1 MKRRTLFLVWV
12 LCWLLVSC
20 CFFPASAQAASSQ
33 YECSTA
39 EELHQILLTHP
50 GSAISLTD
58 DIIWDTCTPLPQ
70 VSAPTKINMGDF
82 SILIPED
89 YELYIQGPVHFEGS
103 GTVRPLFVVEGSL
116 SMEKQVEIT
125 ARGNSATAIFIGENG
140 YWYSDLSSVFVD
152 GPNSTGVYFESGPL
166 SEVTASRV
174 QAEGNGSVGI
184 DSHRPLQ
191 LVLCNISSEDRQA
204 VNTSEPVRLDQ
215 CLVTPALQDAEV
227 ISRSSVMPEE
237 RIQERGLC
245 FPQGVSRE
253 EVYKTALSYR
263 LVCREEDVY
272 DLSYLTEFLWEDSL
286 VDYSLPGTY
295 LAALTPQVP
304 DWFPVVLPSL
314 EIPVHIVDPGRP
326 FLRAAYQLT
335 DSVGIQFFTELTEA
349 AEIHMYYSAD
359 NGASWNDILELPG
372 SYIDCYGAQVYGL
385 NEDQS
390 YLFCLTVTGGPIEG
404 ISNVLPFT
412 FGEPDPFGGGDN
424 DGGDRTEQE
433 LPPVSQ
439 DIPEMTVPSPPVTP
453 PQAVYPPEGTDN
465 TSDTPDSVEPSVP
478 AGTKTPPAESISP
491 KEEKNSQ
498 VKEESTDS
506 ITAISGARLRQL
518 LEINPN
524 SVLFEKNGISV
535 EIPSSFLA
543 SLALSDEGLLEILL
557 RKTDDFSFQ
566 LSVTADGKE
575 IVTLPEASVSLPYT
589 PSQGTDHSLLA
600 LVHVGTGS
608 EEPVTYSDKHRIAS
622 AKIYETGSFTLREYY
637 VTETEKAVSAA
648 INLPVLLFV
657 FLLSAV
663 VIALLILFRRRKMH
677 ETL

>member
-191 LVLCNISSEDRQA
+191 LVLCSISSEDRQA

-286 VDYSLPGTY
+286 VD
-295 LAALTPQVP
+295 
-304 DWFPVVLPSL
+304 
-314 EIPVHIVDPGRP
+314 
-326 FLRAAYQLT
+326 
-335 DSVGIQFFTELTEA
+335 
-349 AEIHMYYSAD
+349 
-359 NGASWNDILELPG
+359 
-372 SYIDCYGAQVYGL
+372 
-385 NEDQS
+385 
-390 YLFCLTVTGGPIEG
+390 
-404 ISNVLPFT
+404 
-412 FGEPDPFGGGDN
+412 
-424 DGGDRTEQE
+424 
-433 LPPVSQ
+433 
-439 DIPEMTVPSPPVTP
+439 
-453 PQAVYPPEGTDN
+453 
-465 TSDTPDSVEPSVP
+465 
-478 AGTKTPPAESISP
+478 
-491 KEEKNSQ
+491 
-498 VKEESTDS
+498 
-506 ITAISGARLRQL
+506 
-518 LEINPN
+518 
-524 SVLFEKNGISV
+524 
-535 EIPSSFLA
+535 
-543 SLALSDEGLLEILL
+543 
-557 RKTDDFSFQ
+557 
-566 LSVTADGKE
+566 
-575 IVTLPEASVSLPYT
+575 
-589 PSQGTDHSLLA
+589 
-600 LVHVGTGS
+600 
-608 EEPVTYSDKHRIAS
+608 
-622 AKIYETGSFTLREYY
+622 
-637 VTETEKAVSAA
+637 
-648 INLPVLLFV
+648 
-657 FLLSAV
+657 
-663 VIALLILFRRRKMH
+663 
-677 ETL
+677 